1 MGSTILRRGYRE
13 RVEQLRVAGQEKIRR
28 TILNSQM
35 VDRDGMSSKGAR
47 VAAFCDKVCSKRS
60 CRSDES
66 ELW

>member
-13 RVEQLRVAGQEKIRR
+13 RVEQLRVADQEKIRR

-35 VDRDGMSSKGAR
+35 VDEDGMSSKGAR
-47 VAAFCDKVCSKRS
+47 VAEGSKRS